1 MERYQKFLEK
11 QEQIKKEKER
21 LAQKQAKLI
30 EENKKTRKP
39 KLAGLLCIPFRN

>member
-1 MERYQKFLEK
+1 MLPNVPWILPLPHKRVINQLFT
-11 QEQIKKEKER
+11 I
-21 LAQKQAKLI
+21 I